1 MTPTRKRSI
10 SQINRSNP
18 FVHYKYQASLMVLPP
33 VTFSCD
39 DFQFLLDQQEMDE
52 NLVEEVNNVKEFK
65 NIVFALEEQ
74 LQANNDSEES
84 VNDYA

>member
-18 FVHYKYQASLMVLPP
+18 FVHYKHQALLMVLPP

-39 DFQFLLDQQEMDE
+39 EFQFLLDQQEMDK
-52 NLVEEVNNVKEFK
+52 NIEEVNNVKGFK
-65 NIVFALEEQ
+65 NIIFALEEQ

-84 VNDYA
+84 VYDYA